1 MAELPAGYKLDAP
14 AQTAALPA
22 GYTLDGQ
29 SAPPS
34 APVSL
39 WGLVKS
45 AGSGV
50 VRGLESGASALGQA
64 AAIEQGGDTNGVPDA
79 KQTQDILDKNVTGK
93 LYEPQNAAERIVHAG
108 GAAIGANPPLAAM
121 TGPLS
126 TFGAGASSEGAHEL
140 LKGTPLDM
148 PAQLLAP
155 VLMGKAA
162 NTARGVVNGAVS
174 KMTGKTADL
183 TQDQLFNTADKQ
195 FDALH
200 NSDIELHPLV
210 GENWAGPMAA
220 SLEKR
225 GLDVDTA
232 PFTTKT
238 LNSFIGRNTPL
249 TATDIVKTRGK
260 LGKLS
265 QETDARGIQT
275 PEGEAAQDALK
286 SFDDLV
292 TNPQNIQPQAVLNGD
307 LGAFQK
313 GMQDA
318 VGNWGA
324 ARRLDRWNTAMND
337 AENNAGAAN
346 SGAGLGNAMRQ
357 SAKKFVNGSAKSA
370 RGMTDDET
378 DVIQNFV
385 RGSTPLNLT
394 RDVGNMLGGGKGV
407 AAGGAILG
415 GLAAGAPGM
424 VAAPV
429 VGTAARW
436 LYNNRTQAAA
446 NDIAT
451 MLAQRSPMAQSMG
464 ATPSIQDLLGA
475 ARAMHLSERVARAA
489 RGPEGVWAAGQ

>member
-14 AQTAALPA
+14 ATSAALPA

-29 SAPPS
+29 SAPKS

-39 WGLVKS
+39 WGLLKS
-45 AGSGV
+45 AGSGA

-64 AAIEQGGDTNGVPDA
+64 AAIEQTGGTDGVPDA
-79 KQTQDILDKNVTGK
+79 KQTQDILDQNVTGK
-93 LYEPQNAAERIVHAG
+93 LYEPQNAAERIAHAG

-126 TFGAGASSEGAHEL
+126 TFGAGASSEAAHEV
-140 LKGTPLDM
+140 LKDTPLDV

-155 VLMGKAA
+155 VLMGKAV
-162 NTARGVVNGAVS
+162 NTARGAINGAVS
-174 KMTGKTADL
+174 KMTGKTVNL
-183 TQDQLFNTADKQ
+183 TEDQLLSTADNQFKQ
-195 FDALH
+195 LRQ
-200 NSDIELHPLV
+200 SDLELHPVV
-210 GENWAGPMAA
+210 GENWALPMKQA
-220 SLEKR
+220 LDDK
-225 GLDVDTA
+225 GLDYDTA
-232 PFTTKT
+232 KITNNV
-238 LNSFIGRNTPL
+238 LDGFIGRTTPL
-249 TATDIVKTRGK
+249 TAKDIIKTRSK
-260 LGKLS
+260 LGELAQLKDNVGVPTS
-265 QETDARGIQT
+265 EAKAAR
-275 PEGEAAQDALK
+275 DALS

-292 TNPQNIQPQAVLNGD
+292 TNPQNIQPQAVLKGD
-307 LGAFQK
+307 LGAFQS
-313 GMQDA
+313 GMSDA

-324 ARRLDRWNTAMND
+324 GRRIGRFNTAMND

-357 SAKKFVNGSAKSA
+357 SAKKFVNGSAKAA

-378 DVIQNFV
+378 DAIQNFV

-446 NDIAT
+446 DAIAT
-451 MLAQRSPMAQSMG
+451 MLAQRSPLAQSMG
-464 ATPSIQDLLGA
+464 AAPGIQNLLGA
-475 ARAMHLSERVARAA
+475 ARAMHLSERIVRAS
-489 RGPEGVWAAGQ
+489 RGPEGVWGGQ